1 MSTADTL
8 ETNEPSGTPEEA
20 HGHEGHDHEHDHN
33 HEHQHGP
40 VLNPEVTREVV
51 IDAPAEDVT
60 KAFRTVTRNYQ
71 RYAKLP
77 GFRPGK
83 VPESVVKRKF
93 ANEIRKDVIEGLLPE
108 RFAGAVKELGLRVV
122 GQPQVTELTIED
134 GQPMHLKAVFEYMPD
149 VSIEGYEQVVVP
161 KPSVE
166 VTDDEFKHEMD
177 QLRES
182 RGTIEPVEEDRPLV
196 DGDWAQ
202 ISYSGTIAD
211 DPEAAPIAGEDSL
224 VEVGGKET
232 VDAFTQVLR
241 GAKAGQEL
249 KAEVIYPAD
258 YPEPKLQ
265 GKTVAYDL
273 TVKAIKKRVLPD
285 VNDDFAKE
293 MGNYE
298 SLEQLENAVRE
309 HLANRKRRSVEG
321 ETKDRLFAAL
331 VEKFQFPVPESMVQ
345 DQVEARLERGL
356 RALAAQGMSTE
367 QMRKLDFGRLRTA
380 QRDSAVAEVK
390 AQILLDRIAE
400 KEGITV
406 SDDELDREI
415 QLAALQSREPYD
427 ALRQR
432 LTEDGGL
439 ARIREQLKREK
450 TASLL
455 YERLP
460 A

>member
-33 HEHQHGP
+33 HEHQRGP

-134 GQPMHLKAVFEYMPD
+134 GQPMHLKAVFEYMPE

-161 KPSVE
+161 RPSVE

-249 KAEVIYPAD
+249 NAEVIYPAD

-265 GKTVAYDL
+265 GKTVAYGL
-273 TVKAIKKRVLPD
+273 TVKAIKKRVLPE

-367 QMRKLDFGRLRTA
+367 QMRRLDFGRLRTA

-400 KEGITV
+400 KEGVTV

-432 LTEDGGL
+432 LTDDGGL

>member
-1 MSTADTL
+1 
-8 ETNEPSGTPEEA
+8 
-20 HGHEGHDHEHDHN
+20 
-33 HEHQHGP
+33 
-40 VLNPEVTREVV
+40 V
-51 IDAPAEDVT
+51 PAEDVA

-93 ANEIRKDVIEGLLPE
+93 AAEIRKDVIEGLLPE
-108 RFAGAVKELGLRVV
+108 RFGKSVKELGLTVV
-122 GQPQVTELTIED
+122 GQPQITQLTVDD
-134 GQPMHLKAVFEYMPD
+134 GQPMHVKAVFEYMPE
-149 VSIEGYEQVVVP
+149 VSIEGYEQVAVD

-166 VTDDEFKHEMD
+166 VTEDEFKQELEQM
-177 QLRES
+177 RES
-182 RGTIEPVEEDRPLV
+182 RGTIEPVEEDRALM
-196 DGDWAQ
+196 DGDQAQ
-202 ISYSGTIAD
+202 ISYSGIVAD
-211 DPEAAPIAGEDSL
+211 DPEAAPIAGEDTL
-224 VEVGGKET
+224 VEVGGKDT
-232 VDAFTQVLR
+232 VDAFSQVLR

-265 GKTVAYDL
+265 GKTVSYDL
-273 TVKAIKKRVLPD
+273 SVKAIKKRIPPEL
-285 VNDDFAKE
+285 NDDFAKE

-309 HLANRKRRSVEG
+309 HLANRKRRTVES

-345 DQVEARLERGL
+345 QQVDARLERGL
-356 RALAAQGMSTE
+356 RALAAQGMNPE
-367 QMRKLDFGRLRTA
+367 QMRKLDFGRLRAA
-380 QRDSAVAEVK
+380 QRDSAAAEVK

-400 KEGITV
+400 KEGVTV
-406 SDDELDREI
+406 SDDEVDRELHIAAI
-415 QLAALQSREPYD
+415 QTREPYE
-427 ALRQR
+427 AIRQR
-432 LTEDGGL
+432 LTDDGGL

-450 TASLL
+450 TATLL